1 MDPRMKETTRIF
13 IAGGGFFGR
22 DIEQAITVRDIEAT
36 AEQISRVRAR
46 RNRTPVPPE
55 PNDPVQPVMIKPG
68 DDSSSF
74 PTAFPSTYQPQT

>member
-1 MDPRMKETTRIF
+1 MDPRMKTTRIV

-22 DIEQAITVRDIEAT
+22 DIEQAITLRDIESA
-36 AEQISRVRAR
+36 AEQIGRARAR
-46 RNRTPVPPE
+46 RHPTPVPPE